1 MKTSRQSDRRSK
13 RLGAWQAWQEG
24 TAVPRLGMNLVL
36 TALIFISPLMVAV
49 LGNHDPETG
58 KEVALLPPPSSPFGE
73 ELSTSPR
80 MSILEE
86 KIFLRHAERRLPR
99 YLAAFQREAQRRG
112 FSWTLLASQAY
123 QESHWNPRARSYTGV
138 RGIMQ
143 LTRATSVSLGVT
155 NRLDPMQS
163 ISGGAWHLARLHKQL
178 PAHIQEPDRTWI
190 ALAAYNVGMGHIN
203 DARRLAFRLGK
214 NPDRW
219 SEFKE
224 ILPLLAKRKYYTTL
238 RHGYARGWEPV
249 RYVERIRVYWALLH
263 KHSQDSTAVLPEL

>member
-1 MKTSRQSDRRSK
+1 MNTSMQSDRRSQ
-13 RLGAWQAWQEG
+13 RVGAWQAWQEG

-36 TALIFISPLMVAV
+36 TAFIFVSPVMVAV

-58 KEVALLPPPSSPFGE
+58 KEVALLPPPSTPFGE

>member
-1 MKTSRQSDRRSK
+1 MNTFMQSDRRSQ
-13 RLGAWQAWQEG
+13 RVGAWQAWQEG

-36 TALIFISPLMVAV
+36 TAFIFVSPVMVAV

-58 KEVALLPPPSSPFGE
+58 KEVALLPPPSTPFGE

-155 NRLDPMQS
+155 NQNRSD
-163 ISGGAWHLARLHKQL
+163 
-178 PAHIQEPDRTWI
+178 
-190 ALAAYNVGMGHIN
+190 
-203 DARRLAFRLGK
+203 
-214 NPDRW
+214 
-219 SEFKE
+219 
-224 ILPLLAKRKYYTTL
+224 
-238 RHGYARGWEPV
+238 
-249 RYVERIRVYWALLH
+249 
-263 KHSQDSTAVLPEL
+263 